1 MTNFMTLQPLH
12 QQKRTIDLLFKN
24 NIIHKQV
31 INFMALPPPNPPVLC
46 GRHKFMV
53 PVNVLHYQIF

>member
-1 MTNFMTLQPLH
+1 MTLQPLH

-24 NIIHKQV
+24 NIIHKPSYKSQGPPP
-31 INFMALPPPNPPVLC
+31 PPPNPPILC

-53 PVNVLHYQIF
+53 PINVLHYQIL